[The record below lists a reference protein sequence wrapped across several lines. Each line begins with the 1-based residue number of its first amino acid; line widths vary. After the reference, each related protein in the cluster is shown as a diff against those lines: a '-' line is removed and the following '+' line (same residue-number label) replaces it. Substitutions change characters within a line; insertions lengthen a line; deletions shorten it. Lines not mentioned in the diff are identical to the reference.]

1 MFFIK
6 KYLKLIY
13 TKKYGK
19 NNIMQ
24 YKNIY
29 ENNEEIEMPP
39 CLIFLVLITMR
50 LGFLFKIGIN
60 I

>member
-13 TKKYGK
+13 TKKKYGK

-50 LGFLFKIGIN
+50 LGFCLK
-60 I
+60 